1 MQTTQKEATTKY
13 LPGDQAFLSRLDPE
27 LCFRPW
33 VYSTAHIASDFGLIY
48 DLQSWLHSRS

>member
-13 LPGDQAFLSRLDPE
+13 LPGDQAFLSRLNPE